1 MSGAEAFETG
11 ISNEKP
17 QHGKDA
23 ERTLAPLSLADG
35 LVKYGS
41 NRLAKSRL
49 IGGIE
54 NA

>member
-23 ERTLAPLSLADG
+23 ERSWLRFPWQTA
-35 LVKYGS
+35 
-41 NRLAKSRL
+41 
-49 IGGIE
+49 
-54 NA
+54 